1 MKGSIIAITAGLL
14 MAAMPSLAQDGAFR
28 SAAAP
33 AKAIILAQA
42 QPSNTALIDI
52 NRASKE
58 ELEALPEIGVARS
71 EAIIK
76 GRPYTRKDE
85 LVQKK
90 IISESV
96 YKEIQHKIIAHQM

>member
-14 MAAMPSLAQDGAFR
+14 MAAMPSLAQDG
-28 SAAAP
+28 

-76 GRPYTRKDE
+76 GRPYQRKDE